1 MIYVS
6 NGIVKLNHFSATIS
20 SDGKIL
26 IEPFKFIIDYD
37 GFYLL
42 LSKLAPLN
50 QDSII
55 IGIDSTAHYSDNL
68 VRFLI
73 RKSFKVYVRRP
84 VQTSY
89 MRKNSVRKTK
99 TNKVDT
105 FIIAKTL
112 MIQHSLQF
120 IVLE

>member
-6 NGIVKLNHFSATIS
+6 NGIVKLNHFAATIS

-26 IEPFKFIIDYD
+26 IEPFKFINDYD

-50 QDSII
+50 QDSSI

-73 RKSFKVYVRRP
+73 SKNFKVCVRRP
-84 VQTSY
+84 IQTSS